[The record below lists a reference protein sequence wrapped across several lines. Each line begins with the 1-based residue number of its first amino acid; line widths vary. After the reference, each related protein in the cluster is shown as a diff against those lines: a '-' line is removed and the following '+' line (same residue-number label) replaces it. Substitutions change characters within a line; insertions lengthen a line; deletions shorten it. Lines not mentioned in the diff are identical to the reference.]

1 MHSHSI
7 MTRIVPIGLLVIAIP
22 PAVVF
27 GFHLHVVSSH
37 NPLALAAGFG
47 APSSS
52 SSPSKKN
59 TSNSEP
65 KRKRKKTRNGL
76 QDIDFEK
83 NLDLETTV
91 TPFMALEPKLD
102 KWGLPPPTDEDLF
115 PFMPLGTELI
125 TAPLH
130 ATTRQ
135 QIEEAL
141 QHHSHL
147 KLDRF
152 DDHGIEITP
161 SPGHIPMTLRMIHQ
175 SPPVLAI
182 DHFFSEEECRVVQ
195 HVTNMTHR
203 DAVQVTSAT
212 FSPLAQSKR
221 TSTSWFCNYSQMT
234 TLLTKAHCV
243 LGIPIQHMEEPQIVR
258 YRTGEEFSWH
268 YDEVPRAQLN
278 NGGQRVMTLLVYLNN
293 VSRGGGTIFRDLKDA
308 HGKQLTMKPQ
318 LGSALIFFPAY
329 KDGTPDDRT
338 LHKGEMALEEKW
350 ITQMWIHQHP
360 YHPVVPPGNTHDA
373 AMDSIAQ
380 QSIQLGYM

>member
-1 MHSHSI
+1 MVHYHSI
-7 MTRIVPIGLLVIAIP
+7 MKRIVPIGLLVIAIP
-22 PAVVF
+22 PEIVH
-27 GFHLHVVSSH
+27 GFHLQIVSIRDSH
-37 NPLALAAGFG
+37 NELALAGGFG
-47 APSSS
+47 ASSS
-52 SSPSKKN
+52 SKES
-59 TSNSEP
+59 TSNP
-65 KRKRKKTRNGL
+65 KRKKTRNGL
-76 QDIDFEK
+76 QDIDIDR
-83 NLDLETTV
+83 NVDLETTV
-91 TPFMALEPKLD
+91 SSFITLESKLD
-102 KWGLPPPTDEDLF
+102 KWGFPPPTEEDLF

-125 TAPLH
+125 AAPLQII
-130 ATTRQ
+130 TRQ
-135 QIEEAL
+135 QIKEAL

-147 KLDRF
+147 TLDRF
-152 DDHGIEITP
+152 DDNGVEIMP
-161 SPGHIPMTLRMIHQ
+161 SPGNLPMTLRMIHQ

-182 DHFFSEEECRVVQ
+182 DHFFSNEECQAVQ
-195 HVTNMTHR
+195 HVTNMTT
-203 DAVQVTSAT
+203 DNVLQVTSAT

-234 TLLTKAHCV
+234 TLLTKAHQV

-293 VSRGGGTIFRDLKDA
+293 VSRGGGTIFRDLNDA

-318 LGSALIFFPAY
+318 QGSALLFFPAY

-338 LHKGEMALEEKW
+338 LHKGEIALEEKW

-380 QSIQLGYM
+380 RSIQLGYV